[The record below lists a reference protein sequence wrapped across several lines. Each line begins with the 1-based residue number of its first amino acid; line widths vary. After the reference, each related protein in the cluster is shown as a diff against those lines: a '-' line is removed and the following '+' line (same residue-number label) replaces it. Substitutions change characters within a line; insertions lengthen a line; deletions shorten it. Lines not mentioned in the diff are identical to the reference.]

1 MHYVGWSDYKTMNDF
16 YIKLDESDLLRDAT
30 KMVGFYSAAVS

>member
-1 MHYVGWSDYKTMNDF
+1 MRYGGWSDYKTMNNL
-16 YIKLDESDLLRDAT
+16 YIKLDESDLLRDAA